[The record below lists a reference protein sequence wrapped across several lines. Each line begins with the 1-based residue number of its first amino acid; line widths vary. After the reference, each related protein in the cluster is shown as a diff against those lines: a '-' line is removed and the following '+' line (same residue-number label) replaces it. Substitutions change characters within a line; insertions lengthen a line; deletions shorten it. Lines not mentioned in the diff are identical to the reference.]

1 MLNLNKIVVAG
12 HLGKDAEVV
21 NFEKGGCVIKFSVA
35 SSEKYTKKDGS
46 VVENTTWFNVEL
58 FRKTNTV
65 AQYLTKGTPVYVEGK
80 IKNETYDKQDGTKG
94 YSTKVL
100 ASNIQLLGSKKGETT
115 ETSVTSEENPDE
127 VPF

>member
-1 MLNLNKIVVAG
+1 MLNLNKIVIGG
-12 HLGKDAEVV
+12 HLGKDAEVT
-21 NFEKGGCVIKFSVA
+21 NFEKGGCVVKFSVA

-46 VVENTTWFNVEL
+46 VIENTTWFNVEL

-80 IKNETYDKQDGTKG
+80 IKNETYDKADGTKG

-115 ETSVTSEENPDE
+115 DTSVTSEENPDE

>member
-12 HLGKDAEVV
+12 HLGKDAETV

-35 SSEKYTKKDGS
+35 SSEKYTKKDGTA
-46 VVENTTWFNVEL
+46 VENTTWFNVEL
-58 FRKTNTV
+58 FRKTDTV
-65 AQYLTKGTPVYVEGK
+65 AQYLVKGTPVYVEGK
-80 IKNETYDKQDGTKG
+80 IKNETYDKADGTKG

-115 ETSVTSEENPDE
+115 ETVTSEENSDDI
-127 VPF
+127 PF